1 MNALIS
7 HVGNSSKVNDASTN
21 GQFGFGIFSF
31 LAVCDSMAIASRLD
45 NSSEVKKME
54 LNSKMFESES
64 SEVGKVIEE
73 QENITRYQL
82 GTNKN
87 ECFTQVKLEKFD
99 KHIFKELSPRKLKL
113 EIEKHFE
120 LILSRKN
127 LTIRI
132 QVKKDRIVKLDEI
145 CSAFDYSK
153 LDGKEYYKELDC
165 LHHTKSKK
173 LNTKSKIALTDRK
186 IIIYLKVSKTKI
198 LDRKPVF
205 FIKGRRI
212 TEISNVSSFRTI
224 SKGQIWSHPNLTG
237 YIDATDVLEVI
248 ISRNEFKSTVESKA
262 LFSTLLELEPE
273 IKKFIED
280 QLTVPRTNEYK
291 DLGLVLT
298 KMLKKIPSITKYQN
312 LMNYRDGSNNKI
324 NEGKIDSFKKIRLVV
339 PQRVPSDIPI
349 QNVNDR
355 LSFNFESSSDETA
368 NYEPV
373 LNSRQRKHY
382 KIELGEVYI
391 KQKIQV
397 DKNSSVLNSSGK
409 SEEDDDKAFGI
420 NIVIDGDTNPPE
432 DNLKKEVRSLMS
444 GSDLIIYSKH
454 PMFLERI
461 KSGFSGVKTISKEL
475 IHYLALEIIT
485 QIEIQI
491 YNSDKNKIPEVGQ
504 FIKEISE
511 LVHIY
516 SNELL
521 TMEGKDLKE
530 LSSMMV

>member
-1 MNALIS
+1 MSIS
-7 HVGNSSKVNDASTN
+7 SRLNNSSVVNK
-21 GQFGFGIFSF
+21 I
-31 LAVCDSMAIASRLD
+31 
-45 NSSEVKKME
+45 E
-54 LNSKMFESES
+54 LNSKMFESDS

-73 QENITRYQL
+73 QGNIDRYTL
-82 GTNKN
+82 SNNVN

-99 KHIFKELSPRKLKL
+99 KHLFKELSPKKLKL

-127 LTIRI
+127 LTISI
-132 QVKKDRIVKLDEI
+132 HVKKDRVTSVGEV
-145 CSAFDYSK
+145 CTAFDYSK
-153 LDGKEYYKELDC
+153 LDGEEYYKELDC
-165 LHHTKSKK
+165 LYYTKSKK
-173 LNTKSKIALTDRK
+173 LNTKSKLELKGRK
-186 IIIYLKVSKTKI
+186 VKIYLKVSKTKI

-212 TEISNVSSFRTI
+212 TEISNVSSYRTI
-224 SKGQIWSHPNLTG
+224 SKSLIWSHPNVTG
-237 YIDATDVLEVI
+237 YIDVTDVLETI

-280 QLTVPRTNEYK
+280 QLIVPRTNEYK
-291 DLGLVLT
+291 NLGLVLT
-298 KMLKKIPSITKYQN
+298 KMLKKIPSITKYHN
-312 LMNYRDGSNNKI
+312 LINYRVGSNNMI
-324 NEGKIDSFKKIRLVV
+324 NEGKIDSFRKIRLVV

-349 QNVNDR
+349 QNMNDR
-355 LSFNFESSSDETA
+355 LSINFENSSDETA
-368 NYEPV
+368 FYEP
-373 LNSRQRKHY
+373 SFKPKQRNNY

-397 DKNSSVLNSSGK
+397 DKNSSGLNSSGK
-409 SEEDDDKAFGI
+409 FEEDDNKSFGI

-432 DNLKKEVRSLMS
+432 DNQKKEVRSLMS

-461 KSGFSGVKTISKEL
+461 KSGFGGVKTVSKEL

-491 YNSDKNKIPEVGQ
+491 YDSIQNNIPEVGQ

-521 TMEGKDLKE
+521 SIEGKDLKE
-530 LSSMMV
+530 LSKTFA

>member
-1 MNALIS
+1 LNSLIS
-7 HVGNSSKVNDASTN
+7 HVGSSSKIHDASTN

-31 LAVCDSMAIASRLD
+31 LAVCDSMSISSRLD
-45 NSSEVKKME
+45 NSSVVNKLE
-54 LNSKMFESES
+54 LNSKMFESDS
-64 SEVGKVIEE
+64 SEEGKVIEE

-82 GTNKN
+82 GTNQN
-87 ECFTQVKLEKFD
+87 VCFTQVKLEKFD
-99 KHIFKELSPRKLKL
+99 KHIFKELNPKKLKL
-113 EIEKHFE
+113 EIEQHFE

-127 LTIRI
+127 LTISI
-132 QVKKDRIVKLDEI
+132 QVKKDRVNSFDEV
-145 CSAFDYSK
+145 CSIFDYSK
-153 LDGKEYYKELDC
+153 LDGEEYYKELDF
-165 LHHTKSKK
+165 LYQTKSKK

-186 IIIYLKVSKTKI
+186 VKIYLKVSKSKI

-212 TEISNVSSFRTI
+212 TEISNVSSYRTN
-224 SKGQIWSHPNLTG
+224 SKGQIWSHPNVTG
-237 YIDATDVLEVI
+237 YIDVTNVLEPI
-248 ISRNEFKSTVESKA
+248 ISRNDFKSTVESKA

-280 QLTVPRTNEYK
+280 QLIVPRTNEYK
-291 DLGLVLT
+291 NLGLVLS
-298 KMLKKIPSITKYQN
+298 KMLKKIPSISKFHN
-312 LMNYRDGSNNKI
+312 LVNYIDGESKML

-339 PQRVPSDIPI
+339 PQRVPSDIPT
-349 QNVNDR
+349 QNINER
-355 LSFNFESSSDETA
+355 LNFNFENSSDETGF
-368 NYEPV
+368 YEPA
-373 LNSRQRKHY
+373 LQPKQRNNY

-397 DKNSSVLNSSGK
+397 DKNSSGLNSSGK
-409 SEEDDDKAFGI
+409 SEEDDNKSFGI

-432 DNLKKEVRSLMS
+432 DNQKKEVRSLMS
-444 GSDLIIYSKH
+444 GNDLIIYSKH
-454 PMFLERI
+454 PMFSERI

-485 QIEIQI
+485 QIEMQI
-491 YNSDKNKIPEVGQ
+491 YNSIKNNIPEMGQ

-521 TMEGKDLKE
+521 SIEGKDLKE